1 MITKNVPHSVADM
14 LFVDAG
20 LPCKSLKDLSPKT
33 VWVVYGP
40 PAPPKVSEEANRNIV
55 PSYYSQ
61 PIFIGRSL

>member
-1 MITKNVPHSVADM
+1 MITKNAPRSVADM

-20 LPCKSLKDLSPKT
+20 LPCKSLKDRSPKT

-40 PAPPKVSEEANRNIV
+40 PLPSKATEEANRNIV